1 MPRVS
6 LFITCL
12 ADTLF
17 PQVGQAT
24 VTLLERLGCEVDF
37 PSAQTCCGQM
47 HLNTGYP
54 KIAGDLVRGFAQ
66 TFADADAVVIPSGS
80 CTAMLR
86 HHHDTVA
93 AGVAI
98 PPVYE
103 LSEYLVDVLGVTDV
117 GAVFPHTV
125 TYHPTCHS
133 LRLLGVGDRPY
144 QLLRHVDGLDLRTL
158 PAADQC
164 CGFGGTFAVKN
175 AETSSAMGED
185 KIDHAVE
192 SGASYLCASDSSCL
206 MHLQGI
212 AGKRKITG
220 VRTIHLAEILAS
232 TG

>member
-6 LFITCL
+6 LFVTCL

-24 VTLLERLGCEVDF
+24 VTVLERLGCEVDF
-37 PSAQTCCGQM
+37 PAAQTCCGQM

-54 KIAGDLVRGFAQ
+54 TIAGDLVRGFAE
-66 TFADADAVVIPSGS
+66 TFADADAVVLPSGS

-93 AGVAI
+93 AGVSM

-103 LSEYLVDVLGVTDV
+103 LSEYLIDVLGVTDV

-144 QLLRHVDGLDLRTL
+144 QLLSAVEGLELRTL
-158 PAADQC
+158 TAADQC

-185 KIDHAVE
+185 KITQAVDT
-192 SGASYLCASDSSCL
+192 GAEYLCASDSSCL
-206 MHLQGI
+206 MHLKGI
-212 AGKRKITG
+212 ADKQRLARPG
-220 VRTIHLAEILAS
+220 TIHLAEILAS
-232 TG
+232 TR